1 MNTKTIGTQPKTDE
15 EYKQEIDRMIPEI
28 EAMLKNAGEMSEQ
41 ARKIG
46 ESNRRRLDALEK
58 RYGFG
63 EVQQRE
69 RAQQELLR
77 ESELRE
83 SKLRVLRLERQLN
96 EIYKDQASCQ

>member
-28 EAMLKNAGEMSEQ
+28 KAMLKNAGEMSEQ

-46 ESNRRRLDALEK
+46 ESNRRRLDALEN
-58 RYGFG
+58 RYVFG
-63 EVQQRE
+63 EVQEQE

-77 ESELRE
+77 ERELRE
-83 SKLRVLRLERQLN
+83 SNLREVRL
-96 EIYKDQASCQ
+96 